1 MARESKRKRDERRF
15 GKAERLADRVVAAH
29 EPKEW
34 AFPYAGSGDLPG
46 QVGLFWP
53 IIERVQRDLRVIPI
67 FLVENACRVYWDSP
81 KDAWKYREDFPNSSP
96 PYPCF
101 FMESTHPGS
110 MVCDNGKTVSSMTWC
125 PDQWGVMFWAEECNG
140 LDFEVYPGSEDMEP
154 TIRPPKEAEMV
165 RLDDARWE
173 MRCVLI
179 GFQDGMP
186 GIVPA
191 QMVFAIGP
199 RGEMLADPT
208 AYIGFVSN
216 PRDAE
221 EAGSMFHSLLKPVL
235 VSLSFLHCKNVVQIE
250 HQPDGVINRE
260 RKKVGLK
267 PFVRYHTIN
276 IEPMKKVLRTEGRI
290 ETEGLK
296 RALHI
301 CRGHFS
307 HYSEEKPLF
316 GKYAGTFWVPA
327 HVRGS
332 LDEGLVV
339 SDYNVKGPEGGPG

>member
-1 MARESKRKRDERRF
+1 LPGKEATMARESKRKRDERRF

-173 MRCVLI
+173 MRC
-179 GFQDGMP
+179 
-186 GIVPA
+186 A
-191 QMVFAIGP
+191 
-199 RGEMLADPT
+199 
-208 AYIGFVSN
+208 
-216 PRDAE
+216 
-221 EAGSMFHSLLKPVL
+221 
-235 VSLSFLHCKNVVQIE
+235 LSFLHCKNVVQIE